1 LLILVFKY
9 GTLTFDLGGVRL
21 QIPNILTVIRLMLV
35 PALGYLMII
44 KDYKNAM
51 ALFLVIGVTDVL
63 DGYVA
68 RKYHMVSKLGTL
80 LDPIADK
87 LVQGTAIGVLTYNG
101 LVPVVVI
108 VVVVIK
114 EALLGLGAV
123 TLYKKGQVVVQAN
136 WYGKLATVF
145 FYAAILFTIGLNII
159 DYQIRYVYYIVNGL
173 FAVAVLA
180 TLYALYMYT
189 KNYMKVKNRI

>member
-1 LLILVFKY
+1 
-9 GTLTFDLGGVRL
+9 VRL
-21 QIPNILTVIRLMLV
+21 QIPNILTVIRLVLV

-51 ALFLVIGVTDVL
+51 ALFLVIGITDVL

-68 RKYHMVSKLGTL
+68 RKYHMVSKLGKL

-101 LVPVVVI
+101 LVPIVVF

-123 TLYKKGQVVVQAN
+123 TLYKKGQVVVEAN

-145 FYAAILFTIGLNII
+145 FYGAILFTIGLNII
-159 DYQIRYVYYIVNGL
+159 DYQIKYVYYIVNGL

-189 KNYMKVKNRI
+189 KNYMRLKNRI